1 MLQGSF
7 PTFVFVKK
15 VGASAVVFIRVF
27 HGVLGGFASLI
38 ARVFYCIWLVFSML
52 ARFFCFFAGGF
63 GKGLQAVDAF
73 RGFGVVFVAEA
84 CSGEA
89 VGSQVVFVFAHQG
102 EFLPEVFELAG
113 AGAVE
118 EGAVL

>member
-1 MLQGSF
+1 MG
-7 PTFVFVKK
+7 
-15 VGASAVVFIRVF
+15 G
-27 HGVLGGFASLI
+27 GWGGFASLI

-73 RGFGVVFVAEA
+73 RGFWVVFVAEA

-113 AGAVE
+113 ASAVE